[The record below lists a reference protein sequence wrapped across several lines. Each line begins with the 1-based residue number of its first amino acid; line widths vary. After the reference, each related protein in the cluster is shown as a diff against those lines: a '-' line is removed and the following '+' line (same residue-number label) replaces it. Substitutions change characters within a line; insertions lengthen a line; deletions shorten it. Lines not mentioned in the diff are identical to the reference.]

1 MRYLARRFFESLV
14 TVVFILTITFFLFRV
29 IPGDPARILIRGPG
43 ITREVI
49 EHYERLFGLDK
60 PRVVQFGLFVRE
72 TFRGNLGVSFAY
84 KVPVLDLIFDRM
96 KNTLILLVPATV
108 ISVLVGLLLGVLA
121 AWKRGRALDFGLQ
134 VISLGFW
141 SVPTFWLGMIL
152 IMFLGRTF
160 TTGGM
165 LTPGATYTNVLSY
178 LGDLVKH
185 MFLPALT
192 LVLIMHGQ
200 YFMIM
205 RSQLAEELTE
215 PYTRT
220 AKAKGLRPGRILR
233 AHVVPNAMLP
243 VTTLIALNL
252 ATLVAGFITIETVFS
267 WPGIGK
273 LVYRAILM
281 RDYPVLQGI
290 LIFLSLSIV
299 LTNFL
304 ADILYTVLD
313 PRIRYR

>member
-1 MRYLARRFFESLV
+1 MRYLLRRLIESLV
-14 TVVFILTITFFLFRV
+14 TVVLILTVTFFLFRV

-43 ITREVI
+43 ITRDVI

-60 PRVVQFGLFVRE
+60 PLIVQFGLFVKE
-72 TFRGNLGVSFAY
+72 TFRGNLGISFAY
-84 KVPVLDLIFDRM
+84 KTPVLDLLVERM
-96 KNTLILLVPATV
+96 GNTLILLVPATV
-108 ISVLVGLLLGVLA
+108 ISIVLGLFLGVLA
-121 AWKRGRALDFGLQ
+121 AWKRGRPLDFALQ

-141 SVPTFWLGMIL
+141 SIPTFWLGMIL
-152 IMFLGRTF
+152 IMLLGRTF
-160 TTGGM
+160 STGGM
-165 LTPGATYTNVLSY
+165 ITPGAAHGNTWAY
-178 LGDLVKH
+178 LADLGKH

-215 PYTRT
+215 SYTRT
-220 AKAKGLRPGRILR
+220 AKAKGLKTSRILR
-233 AHVVPNAMLP
+233 SHVVPNAMLP

-299 LTNFL
+299 LANFL

>member
-1 MRYLARRFFESLV
+1 MRYLLRRLIESLI
-14 TVVFILTITFFLFRV
+14 TVVLILTVTFFLFRV

-60 PRVVQFGLFVRE
+60 PLIVQFGLFVRE

-84 KVPVLDLIFDRM
+84 KTPVLELLFERM
-96 KNTLILLVPATV
+96 GNTLILLVPAT
-108 ISVLVGLLLGVLA
+108 LVSILLGLFLGVLA
-121 AWKRGRALDFGLQ
+121 AWKRGRPLDFALQ

-141 SVPTFWLGMIL
+141 SIPTFWLGMIL
-152 IMFLGRTF
+152 IMLLGRAF
-160 TTGGM
+160 STGGM
-165 LTPGATYTNVLSY
+165 ITPGVEHSSLGAY
-178 LGDLVKH
+178 LADLAKH

-220 AKAKGLRPGRILR
+220 AKAKGLRTGRILR

-243 VTTLIALNL
+243 ITTLIALNL

-299 LTNFL
+299 VANFL